1 MQQVQDRFECLAKCK
16 AVLDQ
21 AVAKGQLPADTD
33 THLAAHGAFAFV
45 SGLMRDWV
53 ETPDTFELEGGRA
66 AIDRHVYRRLAR
78 EPAAANRYYRASAM
92 TEPLLDDQSVYWVLW
107 LNTLLHELGVPVP
120 MTPTALVA
128 GARAVTGT
136 VSPLL
141 LIVMIVAG
149 MVIGNAAWFA
159 AGRRYGSAVL
169 KLLCRVSISPDTCV
183 ARTEGTFGRWG
194 WSALVIGRFLPGV
207 TLVAPPLAGALGMK
221 WSTFLA
227 LTVAGSALFGLV
239 VVGAGMLLYEQI
251 DFVLQQLVIFGWEAV
266 GILAVLLALYIG
278 WRWWRRRIALA
289 IGVPRIDVQEL
300 RALIDA
306 GEPIEL
312 IDVRGRNANQLDQR
326 QFRAPW

>member
-1 MQQVQDRFECLAKCK
+1 
-16 AVLDQ
+16 
-21 AVAKGQLPADTD
+21 
-33 THLAAHGAFAFV
+33 
-45 SGLMRDWV
+45 
-53 ETPDTFELEGGRA
+53 
-66 AIDRHVYRRLAR
+66 
-78 EPAAANRYYRASAM
+78 M
-92 TEPLLDDQSVYWVLW
+92 TEPFLDDQSVYWVLW

-136 VSPLL
+136 LSPLL
-141 LIVMIVAG
+141 LIVMIIAG

-251 DFVLQQLVIFGWEAV
+251 DFVLRQLVIFGWEAV
-266 GILAVLLALYIG
+266 GILTVLLALYIG
-278 WRWWRRRIALA
+278 WRFWRRRVALA

-300 RALIDA
+300 GALIDA

-326 QFRAPW
+326 QIPGAVVMHLDEIEAGRFVAARDRQIIVYCSCPNEASAAKAVQLLHKHGYLRARPLRGGLDAWLASEQSDTRAAQPQVSL

>member
-1 MQQVQDRFECLAKCK
+1 
-16 AVLDQ
+16 
-21 AVAKGQLPADTD
+21 
-33 THLAAHGAFAFV
+33 
-45 SGLMRDWV
+45 
-53 ETPDTFELEGGRA
+53 
-66 AIDRHVYRRLAR
+66 
-78 EPAAANRYYRASAM
+78 M
-92 TEPLLDDQSVYWVLW
+92 TEPFLDDQSVYWVLW

-251 DFVLQQLVIFGWEAV
+251 DFVLQQLVIFGREAV

-300 RALIDA
+300 RSLIDA
-306 GEPIEL
+306 GEPVEL

-326 QFRAPW
+326 QIPGAVVMHLDEIEAGRFVAARDRQIIVYCSCPNEASAAKAVQLLHKHGYLRARPLRGGLDAWMASERPDRSAAPAQVSL

>member
-1 MQQVQDRFECLAKCK
+1 
-16 AVLDQ
+16 
-21 AVAKGQLPADTD
+21 
-33 THLAAHGAFAFV
+33 
-45 SGLMRDWV
+45 
-53 ETPDTFELEGGRA
+53 
-66 AIDRHVYRRLAR
+66 
-78 EPAAANRYYRASAM
+78 M
-92 TEPLLDDQSVYWVLW
+92 TEPFLDDQSVYWVIW
-107 LNTLLHELGVPVP
+107 LNTLLHELGVPLP

-128 GARAVTGT
+128 GARAVTGS

-251 DFVLQQLVIFGWEAV
+251 DFVLQQLLIFGREAV

-326 QFRAPW
+326 QIPGAVVMHLDEIEAGRFVAARDRQIIVYCSCPNEASAAKAVRLLHSHGYLRARPLRGGLDAWLASEQSDTRAAQPQVSL

>member
-1 MQQVQDRFECLAKCK
+1 
-16 AVLDQ
+16 
-21 AVAKGQLPADTD
+21 
-33 THLAAHGAFAFV
+33 
-45 SGLMRDWV
+45 
-53 ETPDTFELEGGRA
+53 
-66 AIDRHVYRRLAR
+66 
-78 EPAAANRYYRASAM
+78 M
-92 TEPLLDDQSVYWVLW
+92 TEPFLDDQSVYWVLW

-136 VSPLL
+136 LSPLV
-141 LIVMIVAG
+141 LIVMITAG

-194 WSALVIGRFLPGV
+194 WSALVIGRFVPGV

-227 LTVAGSALFGLV
+227 LTVAGSALFALV

-266 GILAVLLALYIG
+266 GILTVLLALYIG

-326 QFRAPW
+326 QIPGAVVMHLDEIEAGRFVAARDRQIIVYCSCPNEASAAKAVQLLHKHGYLRARPLRGGLDAWMASERPGRNAAQPQVSL

>member
-1 MQQVQDRFECLAKCK
+1 
-16 AVLDQ
+16 
-21 AVAKGQLPADTD
+21 
-33 THLAAHGAFAFV
+33 
-45 SGLMRDWV
+45 
-53 ETPDTFELEGGRA
+53 
-66 AIDRHVYRRLAR
+66 
-78 EPAAANRYYRASAM
+78 M
-92 TEPLLDDQSVYWVLW
+92 TEPFLDDQSVYWVLW

-141 LIVMIVAG
+141 LIVMIIAG

-207 TLVAPPLAGALGMK
+207 TLIAPPLAGALGMK

-266 GILAVLLALYIG
+266 GILTVLLALYIG

-326 QFRAPW
+326 QIPGAVVMHLDEIEAGRFVAARDRQIIVYCSCPNEASAAKAVQLLHKHGYLRARPLRGGLDAWMASEQPATGAAHPQVSL

>member
-1 MQQVQDRFECLAKCK
+1 
-16 AVLDQ
+16 
-21 AVAKGQLPADTD
+21 
-33 THLAAHGAFAFV
+33 
-45 SGLMRDWV
+45 
-53 ETPDTFELEGGRA
+53 
-66 AIDRHVYRRLAR
+66 
-78 EPAAANRYYRASAM
+78 M
-92 TEPLLDDQSVYWVLW
+92 TEPFLDDQSVYWVLW

-136 VSPLL
+136 LSPLL
-141 LIVMIVAG
+141 LIVMIIAG

-251 DFVLQQLVIFGWEAV
+251 DFVLQQLLIFGREAV

-300 RALIDA
+300 RALIEA

-326 QFRAPW
+326 QIPGAVVMHLDEIEAGRFVAARDRQIIVYCSCPNEASAAKAVQLLHKHGYLRARPLRGGLDAWMASERPVRSAAPAQVSL

>member
-1 MQQVQDRFECLAKCK
+1 
-16 AVLDQ
+16 
-21 AVAKGQLPADTD
+21 
-33 THLAAHGAFAFV
+33 
-45 SGLMRDWV
+45 
-53 ETPDTFELEGGRA
+53 
-66 AIDRHVYRRLAR
+66 
-78 EPAAANRYYRASAM
+78 
-92 TEPLLDDQSVYWVLW
+92 VYWILW

-128 GARAVTGT
+128 GARAVTGS
-136 VSPLL
+136 VNPLI
-141 LIVMIVAG
+141 LILMIVAG
-149 MVIGNAAWFA
+149 MVLGNAAWFA

-169 KLLCRVSISPDTCV
+169 RLLCRISISPDTCV

-227 LTVAGSALFGLV
+227 LTIAGSALFGVV
-239 VVGAGMLLYEQI
+239 VVGAGMLLSAQI
-251 DFVLQQLVIFGWEAV
+251 DALLVQLAIFGWEAI
-266 GILAVLLALYIG
+266 GILAILLALYIG

-306 GEPIEL
+306 GEPIDL
-312 IDVRGRNANQLDQR
+312 IDVRGRNASQLDQR
-326 QFRAPW
+326 RIPGAVVMHLDEIEAGRFVAARDRQIIVYCSCPNEASAAKAVRLLHRHGYLRARPLRGGLEAWIASERPVASAAQPLTS

>member
-1 MQQVQDRFECLAKCK
+1 
-16 AVLDQ
+16 
-21 AVAKGQLPADTD
+21 
-33 THLAAHGAFAFV
+33 
-45 SGLMRDWV
+45 
-53 ETPDTFELEGGRA
+53 
-66 AIDRHVYRRLAR
+66 
-78 EPAAANRYYRASAM
+78 M
-92 TEPLLDDQSVYWVLW
+92 TEPFLDDQSVYWVLW

-266 GILAVLLALYIG
+266 GILTVLLALYIG

-312 IDVRGRNANQLDQR
+312 IDVRGRSANQLDQR
-326 QFRAPW
+326 QIPGAVLMHLDEIEAGRFVAARDRQIIVYCSCPNEASAAKAVQLLHKHGYLRARPLRGGLDAWMASERPVRSAAPAQVSL

>member
-1 MQQVQDRFECLAKCK
+1 
-16 AVLDQ
+16 
-21 AVAKGQLPADTD
+21 
-33 THLAAHGAFAFV
+33 
-45 SGLMRDWV
+45 
-53 ETPDTFELEGGRA
+53 
-66 AIDRHVYRRLAR
+66 
-78 EPAAANRYYRASAM
+78 M
-92 TEPLLDDQSVYWVLW
+92 TEPFLDDQSVYWVLW

-136 VSPLL
+136 VNPLI

-149 MVIGNAAWFA
+149 MVVGNAAWFA

-251 DFVLQQLVIFGWEAV
+251 DFVLRQLVIFGWEAV
-266 GILAVLLALYIG
+266 GILTVLLALYIG
-278 WRWWRRRIALA
+278 WRFWRRRVALA

-300 RALIDA
+300 GALIDA

-326 QFRAPW
+326 QIPGAVVMHLDEIEAGRFVAARDRQIIVYCSCPNEASAAKAVQLLHKHGYLRARPLRGGLDAWIASERPVRSAAPAQVSL

>member
-1 MQQVQDRFECLAKCK
+1 
-16 AVLDQ
+16 
-21 AVAKGQLPADTD
+21 
-33 THLAAHGAFAFV
+33 
-45 SGLMRDWV
+45 
-53 ETPDTFELEGGRA
+53 
-66 AIDRHVYRRLAR
+66 
-78 EPAAANRYYRASAM
+78 M
-92 TEPLLDDQSVYWVLW
+92 TEPFLDDQSVYWVLW

-136 VSPLL
+136 LSPLL
-141 LIVMIVAG
+141 LIVMIIAG

-251 DFVLQQLVIFGWEAV
+251 DFVLQQLIIFGWEAV
-266 GILAVLLALYIG
+266 GILTVLLALYIG

-326 QFRAPW
+326 QIPGAVVMHLDEIEAGRFVAARDRQIIVYCSCPNEASAAKAVQLLHKHGYLRARPLRGGLDAWMASERPDRSAAPAQVSL

>member
-1 MQQVQDRFECLAKCK
+1 
-16 AVLDQ
+16 
-21 AVAKGQLPADTD
+21 
-33 THLAAHGAFAFV
+33 
-45 SGLMRDWV
+45 
-53 ETPDTFELEGGRA
+53 
-66 AIDRHVYRRLAR
+66 
-78 EPAAANRYYRASAM
+78 M
-92 TEPLLDDQSVYWVLW
+92 TEPFLDDQTVYWVLW

-136 VSPLL
+136 LSPLL

-251 DFVLQQLVIFGWEAV
+251 DFVLQQLIIFGWEAV
-266 GILAVLLALYIG
+266 GILTVLLALYIG

-326 QFRAPW
+326 QIPGAVVMHLDEIEAGRFVAARDRQIIVYCSCPNEASAAKAVQLLHRHGYLRARPLRGGLDAWMASERPDRSAAPAQVSL

>member
-1 MQQVQDRFECLAKCK
+1 
-16 AVLDQ
+16 
-21 AVAKGQLPADTD
+21 
-33 THLAAHGAFAFV
+33 
-45 SGLMRDWV
+45 
-53 ETPDTFELEGGRA
+53 
-66 AIDRHVYRRLAR
+66 
-78 EPAAANRYYRASAM
+78 M
-92 TEPLLDDQSVYWVLW
+92 TEPFLDDQSVYWVLW

-136 VSPLL
+136 LSPLL
-141 LIVMIVAG
+141 LIVMIIAG

-326 QFRAPW
+326 QIPGAVVMHLDEIEAGRFVAARDRQIIVYCSCPNEASAAKAVQLLHKHGYLRARPLRGGLDAWMASERPDRSAAPAQVSL

>member
-1 MQQVQDRFECLAKCK
+1 
-16 AVLDQ
+16 
-21 AVAKGQLPADTD
+21 
-33 THLAAHGAFAFV
+33 
-45 SGLMRDWV
+45 
-53 ETPDTFELEGGRA
+53 
-66 AIDRHVYRRLAR
+66 
-78 EPAAANRYYRASAM
+78 M
-92 TEPLLDDQSVYWVLW
+92 TEPFLDDQSVYWVLW

-136 VSPLL
+136 LSPVL
-141 LIVMIVAG
+141 LIVMIIAG

-251 DFVLQQLVIFGWEAV
+251 DFVLQQLIIFGWEAV
-266 GILAVLLALYIG
+266 GIVPVLLALYIG

-306 GEPIEL
+306 GEPVEL
-312 IDVRGRNANQLDQR
+312 IDVRGRNANQLDER
-326 QFRAPW
+326 QIPGAVVMHLDEIEAGRFVAARDRQIIVYCSCPNEASAAKAVQLLHRHGYLRARPLRGGLDAWMASERPDRSAAPAQVSL

>member
-1 MQQVQDRFECLAKCK
+1 
-16 AVLDQ
+16 
-21 AVAKGQLPADTD
+21 
-33 THLAAHGAFAFV
+33 
-45 SGLMRDWV
+45 
-53 ETPDTFELEGGRA
+53 
-66 AIDRHVYRRLAR
+66 
-78 EPAAANRYYRASAM
+78 M
-92 TEPLLDDQSVYWVLW
+92 TEPFLDDQSVYWVLW

-136 VSPLL
+136 LSPLL
-141 LIVMIVAG
+141 LIVMIIAG

-251 DFVLQQLVIFGWEAV
+251 DFVLQQLLIFGREAV

-326 QFRAPW
+326 QIPGAVVMHLDEIEAGRFVAARDRQIIVYCSCPNEASAAKAVRLLHKHGYLRARPLRGGLDAWMASERPVRSAAPAQVSL

>member
-1 MQQVQDRFECLAKCK
+1 
-16 AVLDQ
+16 
-21 AVAKGQLPADTD
+21 
-33 THLAAHGAFAFV
+33 
-45 SGLMRDWV
+45 
-53 ETPDTFELEGGRA
+53 
-66 AIDRHVYRRLAR
+66 
-78 EPAAANRYYRASAM
+78 
-92 TEPLLDDQSVYWVLW
+92 
-107 LNTLLHELGVPVP
+107 

-136 VSPLL
+136 LSPLL
-141 LIVMIVAG
+141 LIVMIIAG

-239 VVGAGMLLYEQI
+239 VIGAGMLLYEQI
-251 DFVLQQLVIFGWEAV
+251 DFVLQQLLIFGREAV

-300 RALIDA
+300 RALIEA

-326 QFRAPW
+326 QIPGAVVMHLDEIEAGRFVAARDRQIIVYCSCPNEASAAKAVQLLHKHGYLRARPLRGGLDAWIASERPVRSAAPAQVSL

>member
-1 MQQVQDRFECLAKCK
+1 
-16 AVLDQ
+16 
-21 AVAKGQLPADTD
+21 
-33 THLAAHGAFAFV
+33 
-45 SGLMRDWV
+45 
-53 ETPDTFELEGGRA
+53 
-66 AIDRHVYRRLAR
+66 
-78 EPAAANRYYRASAM
+78 M
-92 TEPLLDDQSVYWVLW
+92 TEPFLDDQSVYWVLW

-120 MTPTALVA
+120 LTPTALVA

-141 LIVMIVAG
+141 LIVMIIAG

-266 GILAVLLALYIG
+266 GIVTVLLALYIG

-312 IDVRGRNANQLDQR
+312 IDVRGRNATQLDQR
-326 QFRAPW
+326 QIPGALVMHLDEIEAGRFVAARDRQIIVYCSCPNEASAAKAVQLLHKRGYLRARPLRGGLDAWMASERPGRNAAQPQVSL

>member
-1 MQQVQDRFECLAKCK
+1 
-16 AVLDQ
+16 
-21 AVAKGQLPADTD
+21 
-33 THLAAHGAFAFV
+33 
-45 SGLMRDWV
+45 
-53 ETPDTFELEGGRA
+53 
-66 AIDRHVYRRLAR
+66 
-78 EPAAANRYYRASAM
+78 
-92 TEPLLDDQSVYWVLW
+92 
-107 LNTLLHELGVPVP
+107 VP
-120 MTPTALVA
+120 MTPTVLVA

-136 VSPLL
+136 LSPLL
-141 LIVMIVAG
+141 LILMIVAG

-251 DFVLQQLVIFGWEAV
+251 DFVLQQLIIFGREAV

-306 GEPIEL
+306 GEPVEL
-312 IDVRGRNANQLDQR
+312 IDVRGRNASQLDQR
-326 QFRAPW
+326 QIPGAVVMHLDEIEAGRFVAARDRQIIVYCSCPNEASAAKAVQLLHKHGYLRARPLRGGLDAWMASERPVEGAAQPLTS

>member
-1 MQQVQDRFECLAKCK
+1 
-16 AVLDQ
+16 
-21 AVAKGQLPADTD
+21 
-33 THLAAHGAFAFV
+33 
-45 SGLMRDWV
+45 
-53 ETPDTFELEGGRA
+53 
-66 AIDRHVYRRLAR
+66 
-78 EPAAANRYYRASAM
+78 M
-92 TEPLLDDQSVYWVLW
+92 TEPFLDDQSVYWVLW

-136 VSPLL
+136 LSPLL
-141 LIVMIVAG
+141 LIVMIIAG

-251 DFVLQQLVIFGWEAV
+251 DFVLQQLLIFGREAV
-266 GILAVLLALYIG
+266 GVLAVLLALYIG

-326 QFRAPW
+326 QIPGAVVMHLDEIEAGRFVAARDRQIIVYCSCPNEASAAKAVQLLHKHGYLRARPLRGGLDAWMASERPDRSAAPAQVSL

>member
-1 MQQVQDRFECLAKCK
+1 
-16 AVLDQ
+16 
-21 AVAKGQLPADTD
+21 
-33 THLAAHGAFAFV
+33 
-45 SGLMRDWV
+45 
-53 ETPDTFELEGGRA
+53 
-66 AIDRHVYRRLAR
+66 
-78 EPAAANRYYRASAM
+78 M
-92 TEPLLDDQSVYWVLW
+92 TESLFNDQSVYWILW

-128 GARAVTGT
+128 GARAVSGS

-141 LIVMIVAG
+141 LVVMIVAG

-159 AGRRYGSAVL
+159 AGRRYGSSVL

-227 LTVAGSALFGLV
+227 LTVAGSALFGV
-239 VVGAGMLLYEQI
+239 VVIGAGMLLYEQI
-251 DFVLQQLVIFGWEAV
+251 DALLLQLAIFGWEAV
-266 GILAVLLALYIG
+266 GILAVMLALYIG

-289 IGVPRIDVQEL
+289 VGIPRIDVQEL
-300 RALIDA
+300 RDLIEA
-306 GEPIEL
+306 GEPVEL

-326 QFRAPW
+326 RIPGAVVMHLDEIEAGRFAAARDRQIIVYCSCPNEASAAKAVRLLHGHGYLRARPLRGGLEAWMASERPVASAAQPQVSL

>member
-1 MQQVQDRFECLAKCK
+1 
-16 AVLDQ
+16 
-21 AVAKGQLPADTD
+21 
-33 THLAAHGAFAFV
+33 
-45 SGLMRDWV
+45 
-53 ETPDTFELEGGRA
+53 
-66 AIDRHVYRRLAR
+66 
-78 EPAAANRYYRASAM
+78 M
-92 TEPLLDDQSVYWVLW
+92 TEPFLDDQSVYWVLW

-136 VSPLL
+136 VNPLI

-149 MVIGNAAWFA
+149 MVVGNAAWFA

-239 VVGAGMLLYEQI
+239 VVGAGKLLYEQI
-251 DFVLQQLVIFGWEAV
+251 DFVLRQLVIFGWEAV
-266 GILAVLLALYIG
+266 GILTVLLALYLG
-278 WRWWRRRIALA
+278 WRFWRRRVALA

-300 RALIDA
+300 GALIDA

-326 QFRAPW
+326 QIPGAVVMHLDEIEAGRFVAARDRQIIVYCSCPNEASAAKAVQLLHKHGYLRARPLRGGLDAWIASERPVRSAAPAQVSL

>member
-1 MQQVQDRFECLAKCK
+1 
-16 AVLDQ
+16 
-21 AVAKGQLPADTD
+21 
-33 THLAAHGAFAFV
+33 
-45 SGLMRDWV
+45 
-53 ETPDTFELEGGRA
+53 
-66 AIDRHVYRRLAR
+66 
-78 EPAAANRYYRASAM
+78 M
-92 TEPLLDDQSVYWVLW
+92 TEPFLDDQSVYWVLW

-136 VSPLL
+136 LSPLL
-141 LIVMIVAG
+141 LIVMIIAG

-266 GILAVLLALYIG
+266 GILTVLLALYIG

-326 QFRAPW
+326 QIPGAVVMHLDEIEAGRFVAARDRQIIVYCSCPNEASAAKAVQLLHKHGYLRARPLRGGLDAWMASERPDRSDAPAQVSL

>member
-1 MQQVQDRFECLAKCK
+1 
-16 AVLDQ
+16 
-21 AVAKGQLPADTD
+21 
-33 THLAAHGAFAFV
+33 
-45 SGLMRDWV
+45 
-53 ETPDTFELEGGRA
+53 
-66 AIDRHVYRRLAR
+66 
-78 EPAAANRYYRASAM
+78 M
-92 TEPLLDDQSVYWVLW
+92 TEPFLDDQSVYWVLW

-136 VSPLL
+136 LSPLL
-141 LIVMIVAG
+141 LIVMIIAG

-251 DFVLQQLVIFGWEAV
+251 DFVLQQLIIFGREAV
-266 GILAVLLALYIG
+266 GIVTVLLALYIG

-306 GEPIEL
+306 GEPVEL

-326 QFRAPW
+326 QIPGAVVMHLDEIEAGRFVAARDRQIIVYCSCPNEASAAKAVQLLHKHGYLRARPLRGGLDAWMSSERPGRNAAAAQVSL